1 MIFNIILILIFIII
15 LIKFYIFKSNNVS
28 SNFFPNINKQR
39 FPKNNIVNN
48 YYKFPLVI

>member
-15 LIKFYIFKSNNVS
+15 LIKFYIFKSKNVS
-28 SNFFPNINKQR
+28 SNFFSKINEQT
-39 FPKNNIVNN
+39 FPKNKIVNN